1 MIVTQAQ
8 FTPIV
13 AIVAGILILI
23 VPRLLN
29 YIVALYLIFIGFVQ
43 LNATHHWVRFGM
55 ATRLRPAIVLVQNQP
70 SPKPVIH
77 VMASPNPQST
87 IHDRVNQH
95 PMLETV

>member
-23 VPRLLN
+23 IPRLLN

-43 LNATHHWVRFGM
+43 LNTTHHWVRFGM
-55 ATRLRPAIVLVQNQP
+55 ATQLRPAIVLVQNQA
-70 SPKPVIH
+70 SPKPITDVMAPPIH
-77 VMASPNPQST
+77 VD
-87 IHDRVNQH
+87 DR
-95 PMLETV
+95 